1 MTTLA
6 VQAGRWYH
14 VAATWRNSDKSYRLR
29 VWDDTAGTVT
39 EITGNGS
46 YSTDTTGAAWEVGRM
61 TGWNGPGSCF
71 DGLIDELV
79 VCKDILSAT
88 EIDLIRQ
95 GSYGGDQVPRIVLQD
110 ITYNSRGQKATT
122 RGPYPEDYNEPEY
135 AVNYTQYTYDAL
147 GRLWKVTDAEG
158 HVTTTRYYP
167 DGKVWKVI
175 DANDCNSVVNRYYGD
190 GSLKEVEDAKGNIT
204 RYEYNGFKGLKK
216 DHLPG

>member
-1 MTTLA
+1 MT
-6 VQAGRWYH
+6 R
-14 VAATWRNSDKSYRLR
+14 
-29 VWDDTAGTVT
+29 
-39 EITGNGS
+39 
-46 YSTDTTGAAWEVGRM
+46 
-61 TGWNGPGSCF
+61 WNGPGSYF

-79 VCKDILSAT
+79 VCKDILSAA

-95 GSYGGDQVPRIVLQD
+95 ANYGGGKVSGSCFRHHLQQPRP
-110 ITYNSRGQKATT
+110 KATT
-122 RGPYPEDYNEPEY
+122 RVPYPEDYNEPEY

-175 DANDCNSVVNRYYGD
+175 DAKSCNSVRQPLYGD

-204 RYEYNGFKGLKK
+204 KYEYNGFKGLKK
-216 DHLPG
+216 TILPG